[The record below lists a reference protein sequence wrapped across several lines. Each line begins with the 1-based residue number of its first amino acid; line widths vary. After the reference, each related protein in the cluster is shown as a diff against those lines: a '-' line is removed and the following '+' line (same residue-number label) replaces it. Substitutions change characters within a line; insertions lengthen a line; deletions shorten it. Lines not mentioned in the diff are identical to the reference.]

1 MGNVLGSFQSAIASS
16 KGNRASYNASINY
29 DGMNAR
35 RRKAADNF
43 FERNSKTKKDK
54 KDGEVVDPY
63 AIITD
68 RATAITE
75 ENKKQQ
81 ALLDQQAAAAAAEAM
96 AVQAETQRNIDE
108 QSGLISTERDT
119 TISEQESLAK
129 NAEDNRLNQLRGNIM
144 TRLAQRGVDISR
156 LSPEQITALS
166 GEE

>member
-1 MGNVLGSFQSAIASS
+1 
-16 KGNRASYNASINY
+16 
-29 DGMNAR
+29 
-35 RRKAADNF
+35 
-43 FERNSKTKKDK
+43 
-54 KDGEVVDPY
+54 
-63 AIITD
+63 
-68 RATAITE
+68 
-75 ENKKQQ
+75 
-81 ALLDQQAAAAAAEAM
+81 M

>member
-1 MGNVLGSFQSAIASS
+1 
-16 KGNRASYNASINY
+16 
-29 DGMNAR
+29 MNAT
-35 RRKAADNF
+35 RKKLADKYF
-43 FERNSKTKKDK
+43 DRNSKSKK
-54 KDGEVVDPY
+54 GNEEEEVVDPY
-63 AIITD
+63 AVITARD
-68 RATAITE
+68 KAITE

-81 ALLDQQAAAAAAEAM
+81 ELLDQQAKDAATEAL

-166 GEE
+166 